1 MITRLNATQELEG
14 LRQQILA
21 SRNQDTLRIT
31 VCCGTGCIAQGAKKV
46 VEAFKRE
53 LSAQNVNAEV
63 AELKETGCH
72 GFCEQG
78 PIVVIRPQDIFYK
91 KVQVE
96 DVPKIVARTIIN
108 GEVMERLLYSVPGN
122 KKEKCTQESQIPFYA
137 KQERVVFKN
146 NAYIDPTS
154 IEDYI
159 AVGGYASLV
168 KVLTTLQSQQVI
180 DTIIDSGLRGRG
192 GGGFPT
198 GWKWQSSKDAAGD
211 IKFVVCNCD
220 EGDPGAF
227 MDRSIMEGN
236 PHLVLEGMLIA
247 AYAVGNV
254 SEAYI
259 YIRNEYPY
267 ALKHAYKAIEDA
279 KAYGLLGDNI
289 LSTGFNLDIKICRGG
304 GAFVCGESTALM
316 ASIEGKV
323 GEPRAKYVHT
333 SEKGLWGRPTVL
345 NNVETLANVPVIFE
359 KGVEWYKSIGTE
371 GSKGTKVFALVGK
384 VNNTGLV
391 EVPMG
396 ISLREVIMDIGGG
409 VPNKKQFKAVQTG
422 GPSGGCLPESK
433 LDLAVD
439 FDELTKNGSM
449 MGSGAMVVMDER
461 NCMVDTARY
470 FIEFLEEE
478 SCGKCTPC
486 REGLRAIR
494 NILMDICSGKAELE
508 DIDRLE
514 KLCLAVTEGSL
525 CQLGGTAANPVL
537 STLKYFRSEYEEH
550 ITNKYCRAG
559 VCKDLIAFY
568 IKDNCPGCVLC
579 YKACPTGAIIYNG
592 KGVPV
597 TLIQD
602 KCTKCGA
609 CLDVCNLD
617 ALEVRSVYDNR

>member
-1 MITRLNATQELEG
+1 MSVRLENLAQLEEK
-14 LRQQILA
+14 RRDIL
-21 SRNQDTLRIT
+21 SRRKENMRIT

-46 VEAFKRE
+46 VEAFKAE
-53 LSAQNVNAEV
+53 LLAQGVEAEV
-63 AELKETGCH
+63 AEIIETGCH

-78 PIVVIRPQDIFYK
+78 PLVVIRPQDIFYK
-91 KVQVE
+91 KVKPE
-96 DVPKIVARTIIN
+96 DVAKIVTRTILGN
-108 GEVMERLLYSVPGN
+108 TVMDRLLYSDPNN
-122 KKEKCTQESQIPFYA
+122 KKEKCLKEGDVPFYA

-146 NAYIDPTS
+146 NSYIRPTS
-154 IEDYI
+154 IDDYI
-159 AVGGYASLV
+159 EKGGYASLA
-168 KVLTTLQSQQVI
+168 KVLSSMQPQQVV
-180 DTIIDSGLRGRG
+180 DAIIQSGLRGRG

-198 GWKWQSSKDAAGD
+198 GWKWQSSRDCASQTKY
-211 IKFVVCNCD
+211 VVCNCD

-236 PHLVLEGMLIA
+236 PHSVIEGMIIA

-254 SEAYI
+254 STAYI

-267 ALKHAYKAIEDA
+267 ALEHTRRAIEDA
-279 KAYGLLGDNI
+279 KAYGLLGEKI
-289 LSTGFNLDIKICRGG
+289 LGTDFSLDIKICRGG

-316 ASIEGKV
+316 ASIEGRV
-323 GEPRAKYVHT
+323 GEPRAKYTHT
-333 SEKGLWGRPTVL
+333 SEKGLWGQPTVL
-345 NNVETLANVPVIFE
+345 NNVETLANIPVILE
-359 KGVEWYKSIGTE
+359 KGVDWFRSIGTE

-396 ISLREVIMDIGGG
+396 ISLREVIFNIGGG
-409 VPNKKQFKAVQTG
+409 VRNKKTFKAVQTG

-439 FDELTKNGSM
+439 FDELTANGSM

-461 NCMVDTARY
+461 NCMVDTALY
-470 FIEFLEEE
+470 FIKFLEEE

-486 REGLRAIR
+486 REGLRAIK
-494 NILMDICSGKAELE
+494 NLLSDICAGKASLE
-508 DIDRLE
+508 DLRRLE
-514 KLCLAVTEGSL
+514 DLCKATTEGSL

-537 STLKYFRSEYEEH
+537 STLKYFRQEYEAH
-550 ITNKYCRAG
+550 ITDKMCPAG
-559 VCKDLIAFY
+559 VCKDLITFH
-568 IKDNCPGCVLC
+568 ILDNCPGCVLC
-579 YKACPTGAIIYNG
+579 YKACPTGAIIWNG

-597 TLIQD
+597 TLIQE

-617 ALEVRSVYDNR
+617 AMEVRSVYDKR